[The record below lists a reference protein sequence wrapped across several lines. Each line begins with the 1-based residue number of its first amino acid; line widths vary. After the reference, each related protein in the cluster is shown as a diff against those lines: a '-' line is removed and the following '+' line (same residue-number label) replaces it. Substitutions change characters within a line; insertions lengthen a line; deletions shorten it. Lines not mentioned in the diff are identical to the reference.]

1 MPIND
6 RRSDAASSGVE
17 RVDEVT
23 ELRRRIDRRA
33 RAPDPFGQPG
43 IRSHDVDLVGA
54 IVGADQPD
62 DLIIRRIRCGLGR
75 VTNCDG
81 RRPNR
86 RRTLEDHGHNMGVR
100 RSPPVELFDQPSSGA
115 LTVLPPAIRPSPDHV
130 HRVHDPPHHTDGTDA
145 HRWQYEGVNLQVRN
159 NVRLAGVEDGPT
171 IMLAH
176 GFGCDQHLWRLIE
189 ERLAASFRLIL
200 FDHVGCGASDPSAWD
215 PKRYATLQ
223 GYADDILGIVRELD
237 VREVV
242 FVGHSVAAMMGVLAV
257 STDPSRFSRLVLLT
271 PSPCYLDSGDYRG
284 GFSRTDIDE
293 LLDSLERNYLGWSR
307 SMAPVIMG
315 TPDRP
320 ELSDELTDSFC
331 RTDPACA
338 RVFARTTFLSD
349 NRADLARVSVPTLVI
364 ECAHDTLAPRA
375 VGAYV
380 QQRIDGSELVTL
392 DAVGH
397 CPQLSA
403 PDITAQAIAA
413 FAGAT

>member
-1 MPIND
+1 M
-6 RRSDAASSGVE
+6 S
-17 RVDEVT
+17 
-23 ELRRRIDRRA
+23 
-33 RAPDPFGQPG
+33 
-43 IRSHDVDLVGA
+43 
-54 IVGADQPD
+54 
-62 DLIIRRIRCGLGR
+62 
-75 VTNCDG
+75 
-81 RRPNR
+81 
-86 RRTLEDHGHNMGVR
+86 
-100 RSPPVELFDQPSSGA
+100 
-115 LTVLPPAIRPSPDHV
+115 
-130 HRVHDPPHHTDGTDA
+130 
-145 HRWQYEGVNLQVRN
+145 LQAQN
-159 NVRLAGVEDGPT
+159 NVRIAGVKDGPT

-176 GFGCDQHLWRLIE
+176 GFGCDQNLWRLVE
-189 ERLAASFRLIL
+189 ARLASSFRLIL
-200 FDHVGCGASDPSAWD
+200 FDHVGCGASDPAAWD
-215 PKRYATLQ
+215 PKRYETLQ

-237 VREVV
+237 LHDVV

-257 STDPSRFSRLVLLT
+257 STDPSRFARLVLLT
-271 PSPCYLDSGDYRG
+271 PSPCYLDQGDYRG
-284 GFSRTDIDE
+284 GFSRSDIDD
-293 LLDSLERNYLGWSR
+293 LLDSLESNYLGWSR

-320 ELSDELTDSFC
+320 ELADELADSFC

-349 NRADLARVSVPTLVI
+349 NRADLARVPMPTLVI
-364 ECAHDTLAPRA
+364 ECAQDTLAPRE